1 MSTTPGSGL
10 DMAQSTQEWA
20 AAALVAAA
28 PTSLFGGSRI
38 HGPRRWRFA

>member
-1 MSTTPGSGL
+1 
-10 DMAQSTQEWA
+10 MAQSTQEWA
-20 AAALVAAA
+20 AAALPAAA